1 MGQSSGSGYSDER
14 REHILQLIFLINES
28 AGNRVRSGVKLNLA
42 LILTLSLALPLFS
55 MMSGGCSGGVV
66 QRVDDPK
73 RLPPPPPRQGFLRLP
88 RGPDST
94 RIYIDERF
102 MGRFVDYPRRAL
114 LLPVG
119 DHRVQLRASGYAT
132 VYALIT
138 ISSHQ
143 PIELDGSLLRLPPTY
158 LRTLSPSRAP

>member
-1 MGQSSGSGYSDER
+1 M
-14 REHILQLIFLINES
+14 NES
-28 AGNRVRSGVKLNLA
+28 AGNRVRSSVKLNMA
-42 LILTLSLALPLFS
+42 LTLTLSLVLSLLS
-55 MMSGGCSGGVV
+55 VTSNGCSGGVV
-66 QRVDDPK
+66 HRVDDPK
-73 RLPPPPPRQGFLRLP
+73 RLPTPPLRQGFLRLP

-114 LLPVG
+114 LLPTG

-138 ISSHQ
+138 VSSHQ
-143 PIELDGSLLRLPPTY
+143 PVELDGSLLRLPSTHS
-158 LRTLSPSRAP
+158 RTLSPSRAP